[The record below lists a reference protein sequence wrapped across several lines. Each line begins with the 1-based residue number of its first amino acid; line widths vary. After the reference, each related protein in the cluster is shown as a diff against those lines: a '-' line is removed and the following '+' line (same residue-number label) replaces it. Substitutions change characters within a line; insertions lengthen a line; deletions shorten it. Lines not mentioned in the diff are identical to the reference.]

1 VIRDARDTLPTEEA
15 RVTIIDQIR
24 AREVLDSRGNPTVEA
39 EVVLAD
45 GGFGRAAVP
54 SGASTGALEAVEL
67 RDGGSRYM
75 GKGVATA
82 VANVNGPITAA
93 LTGRD
98 ATDQELLD
106 QIMLDL
112 DGTPNKAGLGANA
125 ILAVSLAVARAVA
138 ASFDVPLFRYLG
150 GPSARLLPVPMMN
163 VLNGGAH
170 AANSVDIQEFMIVPA
185 GLPTFSEALRAGV
198 ETYHALKKVLAGRG
212 LSTNVGD
219 EGGFAPDLGANREA
233 LEVLIAAIEAAGYEP
248 GRHIVFAIDSAATE
262 FYREGRYQFEGSAM
276 TSEDMVDYLAGLV
289 ADFPL
294 VSIEDGLAEDD
305 WDGWKLLTERLGGR
319 VQLVGDDVFVTNED
333 LLRKGIDLGV
343 ANAILVKVN
352 QIGSLSETFHT
363 MELAERS
370 SYGRVVSHRSGETE
384 DSFISHLVVAT
395 NAGQIKTGAPARA
408 ERTAK
413 YNQLLRIE
421 ERLGDQARFAGWD
434 PYGGGPR

>member
-1 VIRDARDTLPTEEA
+1 
-15 RVTIIDQIR
+15 VTIIETIH
-24 AREVLDSRGNPTVEA
+24 AREVLDSRGNPTIEA
-39 EVVLAD
+39 EVYLSG

-67 RDGGSRYM
+67 RDGGDRYM
-75 GKGVATA
+75 GKGVRTA
-82 VANVNGPITAA
+82 VEHVNGRIAEA
-93 LTGRD
+93 LVGRD

-106 QIMLDL
+106 QIMLDM
-112 DGTPNKAGLGANA
+112 DGTPNKGGLGANA
-125 ILAVSLAVARAVA
+125 ILAVSLAAARAA
-138 ASFDVPLFRYLG
+138 AGQLEIPLFRYLG

-198 ETYHALKKVLAGRG
+198 EVYHALKKVLAGRG

-233 LEVLIAAIEAAGYEP
+233 LEVLMEAIEAAGYEA
-248 GRHIVFAIDSAATE
+248 GRDIVFAIDAAASE
-262 FYREGRYQFEGSAM
+262 YYREGRYQFEGTGMKAD
-276 TSEDMVDYLAGLV
+276 EMVGYLETLV
-289 ADFPL
+289 DEFPL
-294 VSIEDGLAEDD
+294 VSIEDGLDEAD
-305 WDGWKLLTERLGGR
+305 WEGWKLLTERLGGK
-319 VQLVGDDVFVTNED
+319 VQLVGDDLFVTNED
-333 LLRKGIDLGV
+333 LLRKGIDMGV
-343 ANAILVKVN
+343 ANSILIKVN

-421 ERLGDQARFAGWD
+421 ERLGEQARYAGWE
-434 PYGGGPR
+434 PYGGVPA